1 MKILLKVLL
10 FSHFQIYPG
19 IILGNGETIQNVE
32 YLKKIG
38 VTHVLNTAER
48 HVSVNPA
55 KYPLHGISYFG
66 FHVDDHPMANI
77 ARFFGRTTDFIDEAL
92 CRNGLIGKFSLKKK
106 NTTKQFFQS
115 KIQCIEKK
123 PTISYFD
130 I

>member
-1 MKILLKVLL
+1 MKILLKLILL
-10 FSHFQIYPG
+10 SHFQIYPG

-106 NTTKQFFQS
+106 KHHKTIFSVKNS
-115 KIQCIEKK
+115 VYRKK
-123 PTISYFD
+123 TYYFLF
-130 I
+130 